1 MNQPYYDHIS
11 AWRATDIK
19 SKSAVTYALSDQV
32 LDVLDGALRHVQKLK
47 IPVEEITRND
57 FQIDAI
63 QEEINDWINEIQE
76 RKGLIVLKGIGTDR
90 YSKDECALIYWGIA
104 TYIGEAQSQSPMG
117 DRLGHVVNVGG
128 KDHRERAYRN
138 SLELALHT
146 DASDIVGM
154 MCLVPAEKGGLS
166 GYASGPAIFNHIAA
180 HRPEL
185 IPVLQEGFYYH
196 RFGEHLPCESPVS
209 EEKVPVFSERDG
221 YLSICY
227 LRSYIEMAFEEL
239 GVAKTELETE
249 ALDYLDEIAHSEEF
263 RLNFMMEPGEI
274 AFFNNYVVLHTRT
287 EFFDSAD
294 PDKQRHLLRLWLRA
308 HEARPINPVIDAKS
322 QRNGIKKQEGKGTY
336 YQGDTKYTETLP
348 PT

>member
-11 AWRATDIK
+11 AWKAQELG
-19 SKSAVTYALSDQV
+19 SKSTVTYTLSDNA
-32 LDVLDGALRHVQKLK
+32 LRVLDGALRHVQKLDLA
-47 IPVEEITRND
+47 VEEITQD
-57 FQIDAI
+57 HFPVSAI
-63 QEEINDWINEIQE
+63 LQEINEWEKEIQE
-76 RKGLIVLKGIGTDR
+76 GRGLLLLKGINTSR
-90 YSKDECALIYWGIA
+90 YSKEECAILFWGIS
-104 TYIGEAQSQSPMG
+104 TYLGEAQSQSPMG
-117 DRLGHVVNVGG
+117 DKLGHVINIGG

-166 GYASGPAIFNHIAA
+166 GYASGPAIFNHIAQ
-180 HRPEL
+180 HQPEL

-196 RFGEHLPCESPVS
+196 RFGEHLPGESPVS
-209 EEKVPVFSERDG
+209 EEKVPVFSEKEG

-239 GVAKTELETE
+239 NVQKTEQETE
-249 ALDYLDEIAHSEEF
+249 ALDYLDQVAHSEEF

-287 EFFDSAD
+287 EFFDS
-294 PDKQRHLLRLWLRA
+294 PDSEKQRHLLRLWLRA
-308 HEARPINPVIDAKS
+308 HNARPINPVIDAKA
-322 QRNGIKKQEGKGTY
+322 QRNGIEKQEGKGTY
-336 YQGDTKYTETLP
+336 YKGKTQYTETP
-348 PT
+348 PPS